1 MITFDLCIIT
11 KRLHALANLIPF
23 IDGYIHWSVLY
34 LIDKGLTKF
43 VLEDSNRVRVVRD
56 LLPIFAVTISKAR
69 ILQCHCTQLQ

>member
-11 KRLHALANLIPF
+11 KSLHALANLIPF
-23 IDGYIHWSVLY
+23 NHN

-56 LLPIFAVTISKAR
+56 LVPIFAVTISKAR